1 MRTRTR
7 KLAVYG
13 VIVFVGGSALLHM
26 TVGSAMVTLFPSW
39 RYEPLPEQAV
49 SIISVS
55 QMLREQ
61 RPPTP
66 TPPPPPP
73 LKIVQKTG
81 MHLAALKYREIGS
94 NRTHLASVAVHVPS
108 RRKSN
113 LIITGPALP
122 KPGLLHASTST
133 DAVPQTTPSPA
144 ASAAARTDT
153 GGTQSD
159 LNGTTVWGDDNPPR
173 IVHLE
178 PLAVAAAPSRP
189 ARVQI
194 EIGPAGD
201 VLGVKLLQSSG
212 DASVDEQ
219 ALEAARKSVFA
230 PATVNGLPVHGTIV
244 VEYPAAT
251 TRST

>member
-1 MRTRTR
+1 MPTRTR
-7 KLAVYG
+7 KLALYG
-13 VIVFVGGSALLHM
+13 VIVFVAGSALLHM
-26 TVGSAMVTLFPSW
+26 TVGSAVVTLFPSW

-49 SIISVS
+49 SIISLS

-66 TPPPPPP
+66 TPPPPPR
-73 LKIVQKTG
+73 KIVQKTG
-81 MHLAALKYREIGS
+81 MHLAALKFHEIGS
-94 NRTHLASVAVHVPS
+94 ARIKVASVAVHVPA

-113 LIITGPALP
+113 LSITGPAQP
-122 KPGLLHASTST
+122 KPDLSRAPTAT

-144 ASAAARTDT
+144 PSAAGRTDT

-173 IVHLE
+173 IVHLQ
-178 PLAVAAAPSRP
+178 PLEVAAAPSRP
-189 ARVQI
+189 ARVQV

>member
-1 MRTRTR
+1 
-7 KLAVYG
+7 LALYG
-13 VIVFVGGSALLHM
+13 VIVFVAGSALLHM
-26 TVGSAMVTLFPSW
+26 TVGSAVVTLFPSW

-49 SIISVS
+49 SIISLS

-73 LKIVQKTG
+73 LKIVNKTG
-81 MHLAALKYREIGS
+81 MHLAALKYHEIGS
-94 NRTHLASVAVHVPS
+94 TRVKVASVAVHVPA

-113 LIITGPALP
+113 LIITGPAQP
-122 KPGLLHASTST
+122 KPDLSRAPTAT
-133 DAVPQTTPSPA
+133 DAVPQTTPPPA

-153 GGTQSD
+153 GGTESD

-173 IVHLE
+173 IVHLQ
-178 PLAVAAAPSRP
+178 PLMVAAAPSRP

-230 PATVNGLPVHGTIV
+230 PATMNGLPVHGTIV

-251 TRST
+251 TRTT